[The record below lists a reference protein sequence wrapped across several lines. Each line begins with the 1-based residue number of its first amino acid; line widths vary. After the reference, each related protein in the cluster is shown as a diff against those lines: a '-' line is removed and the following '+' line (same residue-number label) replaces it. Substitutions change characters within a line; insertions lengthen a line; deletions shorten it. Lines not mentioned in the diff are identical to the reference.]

1 MATTHVLKLVVSC
14 RKIAAQVTNPRT
26 DSIVAMASSSEQE
39 FLAQYRARL
48 NRFPRSQILWDA
60 RVASRVGGKLGFRL
74 IDIGVSGVDIDLQ
87 EELSRPIHYRR
98 MVLLLFDS
106 VKRTGIQVSGADILQ
121 QQQQQKII

>member
-26 DSIVAMASSSEQE
+26 DSIVAMASSTEQE

-48 NRFPRSQILWDA
+48 NRFPRSQSLWDS
-60 RVASRVGGKLGFRL
+60 RVASRVGEKLGFRL
-74 IDIGVSGVDIDLQ
+74 IDIGLSGVDIDLQ

-106 VKRTGIQVSGADILQ
+106 VKRTGIQVSGADMLQ
-121 QQQQQKII
+121 QQQII